1 MLADFRQE
9 VSLLNT
15 KITSSQHLLILL
27 PEDLNPDIAAA
38 GISLYLSLRKIGK
51 QVTIACPTKL
61 TVEFSDLIGVD
72 EVKNEIGGKN
82 FVISL
87 NYKEGAIEKVSYN
100 IENDRF
106 NLVIKPREG
115 VNWDIDEKNIAFHKQ
130 GVVADLII
138 TIKSAN
144 LEKLGKFYKDEQKI
158 YSETEIINIDN
169 DVNNEKYG
177 TINLVSPLSLSIS
190 ELICLLMQDLGLPF
204 DNESAT
210 NLLTGIDIAS
220 NHLQSEQVKSDTLE
234 AAALCLKNNGVR
246 VLGQKTSPTAQNK
259 AALNKALKIEKTL
272 SNNGDN
278 IPSPDWLAPK
288 IYKGSTLL

>member
-1 MLADFRQE
+1 MLADFKQE

-15 KITSSQHLLILL
+15 KITSAQHLLILL
-27 PEDLNPDIAAA
+27 PDDLNPDIAAA

-51 QVTIACPTKL
+51 QVIIACPSKL

-115 VNWDIDEKNIAFHKQ
+115 ANWEIDEKNVAFHKQ
-130 GVVADLII
+130 GIVADLII
-138 TIKSAN
+138 TIKCAN
-144 LEKLGKFYKDEQKI
+144 LGKLGKFYKDEQKI

-169 DVNNEKYG
+169 DINNENYG
-177 TINLVSPLSLSIS
+177 TINLVSPLSLSVS
-190 ELICLLMQDLGLPF
+190 EFICLLMQDLGLPF

-210 NLLTGIDIAS
+210 NLLTGIDTVS
-220 NHLQSEQVKSDTLE
+220 NHLQSEQVKAETLE

-246 VLGQKTSPTAQNK
+246 ILGHKTLTTAQNK
-259 AALNKALKIEKTL
+259 AALNKALKIDKTL
-272 SNNGDN
+272 SENVDN
-278 IPSPDWLAPK
+278 VPSPDWLAPK